1 VLASQTNKRS
11 VNQYT
16 LKMMTN
22 SYIVNTPTGQYTI
35 HQQPGDGGG
44 GHQQGQPQ
52 QIVHHLIPSSQ
63 QQHQRSSQNAFGSA
77 GVHHNERPLVRGKT
91 SPYGF
96 FVKMCYEEHKKKYP
110 NECVQ
115 VTEISK
121 KCSQKWKTM
130 TDEEKKRFFE
140 LAQKDAERYQAEVA
154 AYGGEDVLK
163 KKKRAK
169 KDPNAPKRAL
179 SAFFF
184 FSNDKR
190 QEVSGEHPEWK
201 VGQIAQELGH
211 RWKALTDEE
220 RIIFEKKAQ
229 EDKERYAE
237 EMRAYRNETSQLV
250 GCGKQFFNQKT
261 TGEHLMQQQVNSSMA
276 STTTVTSRQ
285 PQMVIVQQQSQQEQP
300 GQLPMQI
307 LEEHVPTSGSGQGGG
322 GGQSHHV

>member
-1 VLASQTNKRS
+1 
-11 VNQYT
+11 
-16 LKMMTN
+16 MTN
-22 SYIVNTPTGQYTI
+22 SYIVNTPNGQYTI
-35 HQQPGDGGG
+35 QQQQPV
-44 GHQQGQPQ
+44 HPSQ
-52 QIVHHLIPSSQ
+52 QIVHHLVPEQQCPSQSGGF
-63 QQHQRSSQNAFGSA
+63 S
-77 GVHHNERPLVRGKT
+77 HNERPLVRGKT

-163 KKKRAK
+163 KRKRAK

-184 FSNDKR
+184 FSSDKR
-190 QEVSGEHPEWK
+190 QEVSGEHPDWR
-201 VGQIAQELGH
+201 VGQIAQELGL
-211 RWKALTDEE
+211 RWKSLTDEE
-220 RIIFEKKAQ
+220 RTIFEKKAQ

-237 EMRAYRNETSQLV
+237 EMRAYRNETSQLI
-250 GCGKQFFNQKT
+250 GGGKQFPSQC
-261 TGEHLMQQQVNSSMA
+261 V
-276 STTTVTSRQ
+276 
-285 PQMVIVQQQSQQEQP
+285 QSQQ
-300 GQLPMQI
+300 
-307 LEEHVPTSGSGQGGG
+307 H
-322 GGQSHHV
+322 

>member
-1 VLASQTNKRS
+1 
-11 VNQYT
+11 
-16 LKMMTN
+16 MTN
-22 SYIVNTPTGQYTI
+22 SYIVNTPSGQYTI
-35 HQQPGDGGG
+35 QQQPTCVTGV
-44 GHQQGQPQ
+44 QQPQ
-52 QIVHHLIPSSQ
+52 QIIHHLVPQQRPAQSSF
-63 QQHQRSSQNAFGSA
+63 SG
-77 GVHHNERPLVRGKT
+77 GVVHHNERPLVRGKT

-121 KCSQKWKTM
+121 KCSQKWK
-130 TDEEKKRFFE
+130 EKKRFFE

-179 SAFFF
+179 YVTAKCFKPFLFRSAFFF

-201 VGQIAQELGH
+201 VGQIAQELGL
-211 RWKALTDEE
+211 RWKALSDDE
-220 RIIFEKKAQ
+220 RIVFEKKAQ

-237 EMRAYRNETSQLV
+237 MSD
-250 GCGKQFFNQKT
+250 QKSP
-261 TGEHLMQQQVNSSMA
+261 ERLMQSSMA
-276 STTTVTSRQ
+276 STTTTMVTSRQ
-285 PQMVIVQQQSQQEQP
+285 PQMVIVQQQGQP

-307 LEEHVPTSGSGQGGG
+307 LEEHVATSHGQ
-322 GGQSHHV
+322 

>member
-1 VLASQTNKRS
+1 MASLTN
-11 VNQYT
+11 
-16 LKMMTN
+16 MITN
-22 SYIVNTPTGQYTI
+22 SYIVNTPSGQYTI
-35 HQQPGDGGG
+35 QQQPGMTLQ
-44 GHQQGQPQ
+44 HQPQ
-52 QIVHHLIPSSQ
+52 QIIHHVIPQHRQQSSMHGI
-63 QQHQRSSQNAFGSA
+63 QQHHS
-77 GVHHNERPLVRGKT
+77 ERPLVRGKT

-130 TDEEKKRFFE
+130 TDDEKKRFFE

-163 KKKRAK
+163 RKKRAK

-184 FSNDKR
+184 FSNEKR

-201 VGQIAQELGH
+201 VGQIAQELGV
-211 RWKALTDEE
+211 RWKALSDEE
-220 RIIFEKKAQ
+220 RTIYEKKAQ

-237 EMRAYRNETSQLV
+237 EMRAYRNESALSSGTCPKPSYLEGGPSMTTAEHVLQSQGGAHVVSTSA
-250 GCGKQFFNQKT
+250 GG
-261 TGEHLMQQQVNSSMA
+261 
-276 STTTVTSRQ
+276 Q
-285 PQMVIVQQQSQQEQP
+285 PQMVILQQQPQQGQP
-300 GQLPMQI
+300 GTQLPMQI
-307 LEEHVPTSGSGQGGG
+307 LEEHVSSASAAQQCATQ
-322 GGQSHHV
+322 QHA

>member
-1 VLASQTNKRS
+1 MDFK
-11 VNQYT
+11 
-16 LKMMTN
+16 MTN
-22 SYIVNTPTGQYTI
+22 SYIVNTPSGQYTI
-35 HQQPGDGGG
+35 QQQPTCVTGV
-44 GHQQGQPQ
+44 QQPQ
-52 QIVHHLIPSSQ
+52 QIIHHLVPQQRPAQSSF
-63 QQHQRSSQNAFGSA
+63 SG
-77 GVHHNERPLVRGKT
+77 GVVHHNERPLVRGKT

-201 VGQIAQELGH
+201 VGQIAQELGL
-211 RWKALTDEE
+211 RWKALSDDE

-237 EMRAYRNETSQLV
+237 EMKAYRSETSQLV
-250 GCGKQFFNQKT
+250 GCGNKFFGQMGDQKSP
-261 TGEHLMQQQVNSSMA
+261 ERLMQSSMA
-276 STTTVTSRQ
+276 STTTTMVTSRQ
-285 PQMVIVQQQSQQEQP
+285 PQMVIVQQQGQP

-307 LEEHVPTSGSGQGGG
+307 LEEHVATSHGQ
-322 GGQSHHV
+322 

>member
-1 VLASQTNKRS
+1 
-11 VNQYT
+11 
-16 LKMMTN
+16 
-22 SYIVNTPTGQYTI
+22 
-35 HQQPGDGGG
+35 
-44 GHQQGQPQ
+44 
-52 QIVHHLIPSSQ
+52 
-63 QQHQRSSQNAFGSA
+63 
-77 GVHHNERPLVRGKT
+77 VRGKT

-130 TDEEKKRFFE
+130 TDDEKKRFFE

-184 FSNDKR
+184 FSNEKR

-201 VGQIAQELGH
+201 VGQIAQELGV
-211 RWKALTDEE
+211 RWKALSEEE
-220 RIIFEKKAQ
+220 RVIFDKKAHD
-229 EDKERYAE
+229 DKERYAE
-237 EMRAYRNETSQLV
+237 EMRVYRSEMPGSNMKPYGSL
-250 GCGKQFFNQKT
+250 
-261 TGEHLMQQQVNSSMA
+261 TGEHLLQSSTC
-276 STTTVTSRQ
+276 SSHVTTSATSVQ
-285 PQMVIVQQQSQQEQP
+285 PQMVILQQQGQP
-300 GQLPMQI
+300 GTQLPMQI
-307 LEEHVPTSGSGQGGG
+307 LEEHVNSASAQ
-322 GGQSHHV
+322 QSQSQQHG

>member
-1 VLASQTNKRS
+1 MIA
-11 VNQYT
+11 
-16 LKMMTN
+16 N
-22 SYIVNTPTGQYTI
+22 SYIVNTPSGQYTI
-35 HQQPGDGGG
+35 QQQPVGVGGI
-44 GHQQGQPQ
+44 HQPQ
-52 QIVHHLIPSSQ
+52 QIIHHVIPQHRQSHTSSFQ
-63 QQHQRSSQNAFGSA
+63 SI
-77 GVHHNERPLVRGKT
+77 HHNERPLVRGKT

-130 TDEEKKRFFE
+130 TDDEKKRFFE

-190 QEVSGEHPEWK
+190 QEVSAEHPEWK
-201 VGQIAQELGH
+201 VGQIAQELGL
-211 RWKALTDEE
+211 RWKALPDDE
-220 RIIFEKKAQ
+220 RVIFEKKAL

-237 EMRAYRNETSQLV
+237 EMRAYRSETAHIMGGGKHYFASQQAHGPGSMMSEIKPSGMGDMKPGDHV
-250 GCGKQFFNQKT
+250 
-261 TGEHLMQQQVNSSMA
+261 MQA
-276 STTTVTSRQ
+276 STTTSMVTSRQ
-285 PQMVIVQQQSQQEQP
+285 PQMVIVQQSQGQP

-307 LEEHVPTSGSGQGGG
+307 LEETASGIQQGNQPQQHG
-322 GGQSHHV
+322 

>member
-1 VLASQTNKRS
+1 MASLTN
-11 VNQYT
+11 
-16 LKMMTN
+16 MITN
-22 SYIVNTPTGQYTI
+22 SYILNTASGQYTI
-35 HQQPGDGGG
+35 QPQPGMTLQ
-44 GHQQGQPQ
+44 HQPQ
-52 QIVHHLIPSSQ
+52 QIIHHVIPQHRQQSSIQ
-63 QQHQRSSQNAFGSA
+63 GIH
-77 GVHHNERPLVRGKT
+77 HHNERPLVRGKT

-130 TDEEKKRFFE
+130 TDDEKKRFFE

-163 KKKRAK
+163 RKKRAK

-184 FSNDKR
+184 FSNEKR

-201 VGQIAQELGH
+201 VGQIAQELGI
-211 RWKALTDEE
+211 RWKALSDDE
-220 RIIFEKKAQ
+220 RAVYEKKAQ

-237 EMRAYRNETSQLV
+237 EMRVYRNESSLSSGACAKTSYIE
-250 GCGKQFFNQKT
+250 GKAIHVEHVMQSQNSASVT
-261 TGEHLMQQQVNSSMA
+261 TTATAGQSQMVMLQQQ
-276 STTTVTSRQ
+276 
-285 PQMVIVQQQSQQEQP
+285 PQQCQP
-300 GQLPMQI
+300 GTQLPMQI
-307 LEEHVPTSGSGQGGG
+307 LEEHVSTASAQQQQCGPTQQHG
-322 GGQSHHV
+322 